1 MTRLSLPLMLMLLLC
16 SKFSYTQEYD
26 PFIASGVEQVSY
38 DSVLKNLQEF
48 ESLGIKAINS
58 PELGK
63 TADWLVGKHLSY
75 GYTDIERDTFYYGT
89 EPMFNLIVTKTGTKY
104 PDTYLI
110 LDAHYDTWGGPGVN
124 DNGSGTAIILEVA
137 RLLAG
142 INTEYSIRF
151 IHFSAE
157 EVGMVGSSHYVENT
171 VIPQGMDIL
180 LVFNIDEVGG
190 VAGSSNDII
199 TCERDESPPNG
210 NNQESWLYTDT
221 LVTLTEMYSDLGTY
235 IDYAYGSDYVPFQ
248 EAGYV
253 ITGYYEYNH
262 SPWVHS
268 INDSLSKLDTS
279 YVFMQARSSTAAA
292 MYFARAYDLN
302 PGKAEIASIT
312 HRFIKPNP
320 FDGFLDVSNPAG
332 RDDLFLRICD
342 AAGRI
347 WRSGLKLERGENRIR
362 LDDLPGGLYCCT
374 LVDADGRPLLSSI
387 AVKLP

>member
-1 MTRLSLPLMLMLLLC
+1 MIRISLSLTLFLLLC
-16 SKFSYTQEYD
+16 GKVSDAQEFD
-26 PFIASGVEQVSY
+26 PFIASWVEQVSY

-48 ESLGIKAINS
+48 ESLGIKAVNS
-58 PELGK
+58 QELGK

-75 GYTDIERDTFYYGT
+75 GYTDIERDTFYYGI
-89 EPMFNLIVTKTGTKY
+89 EPTFNIIVTKTGTKY

-142 INTEYSIRF
+142 IDTEYSIRF

-157 EVGMVGSSHYVENT
+157 EAGMVGSSHYVENT
-171 VIPQGMDIL
+171 VIPQDMDIL

-210 NNQESWLYTDT
+210 NNQVSWLYTDT
-221 LVTLTEMYSDLGTY
+221 LVTLTGMYSDLETY

-248 EAGYV
+248 EAGYI

-279 YVFMQARSSTAAA
+279 YVFMQAKSSMAAS
-292 MYFARAYDLN
+292 MYFSGAYDVN
-302 PGKAEIASIT
+302 PGRMEMAAGRCLSM
-312 HRFIKPNP
+312 KPNP
-320 FDGFLDVSNPAG
+320 FTGFLDVANPSC

-342 AAGRI
+342 ATGRI
-347 WRSGLKLERGENRIR
+347 WRTGMRLEKGENRIR

-374 LVDADGRPLLSSI
+374 LVDAYGRPWASSYAI
-387 AVKLP
+387 KLP